1 MKEIENLKIQL
12 KEKTED
18 MMTTNK
24 GNSRR
29 RTLLILQMQE
39 LTRKIR
45 HMEERLELLKL
56 SEIAV

>member
-24 GNSRR
+24 SNSRR

-45 HMEERLELLKL
+45 HMEERLELSKL